1 MGLFSKLFGGG
12 QSGANASGPTEEE
25 PVDYQ
30 GWSLVAAPISEGGQ
44 YRTAGIIR
52 REVDGE
58 LKEARFIRAD
68 NHATREAA
76 VEHSIRKAQQI
87 IDEQGERVLQREHI

>member
-12 QSGANASGPTEEE
+12 GSPSEPTEEE
-25 PVDYQ
+25 AVEYE

-58 LKEARFIRAD
+58 LREARFIRAD
-68 NHATREAA
+68 NHASRDAA
-76 VEHSIRKAQQI
+76 VDHTIRKARQI
-87 IDEQGERVLQREHI
+87 VDEQGLGLLQRDHV

>member
-12 QSGANASGPTEEE
+12 GSDDASAESD
-25 PVDYQ
+25 PVEYN

-58 LKEARFIRAD
+58 MKEARFIRAD
-68 NHATREAA
+68 NHASRDAA
-76 VEHSIRKAQQI
+76 VEHSLRKAQQI
-87 IDEQGERVLQREHI
+87 VDEQGPGLLQREHV